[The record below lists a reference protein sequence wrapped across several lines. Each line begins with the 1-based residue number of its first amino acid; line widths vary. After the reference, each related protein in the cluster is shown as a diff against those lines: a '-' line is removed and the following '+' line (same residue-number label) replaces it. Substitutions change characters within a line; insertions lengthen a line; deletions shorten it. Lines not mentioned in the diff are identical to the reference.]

1 MRKGIALTVLLI
13 GVSALAFGQISVL
26 NTTGLVE
33 VQTAGG
39 WEIVQAG
46 DELARNAVIA
56 TGFRSSAVL
65 QIGSSRVTVEPLSE
79 LTIAELAS
87 SGGNESVALSL
98 PFGRIRAEVNKESN
112 VSAIDF
118 RVTSPVSTAAVRGTT
133 FDYDGVA
140 LNVLDG
146 RVALS
151 NAYGQW
157 HSVAAGQESRAYR
170 WTISSVEAVAAE
182 QAAGE

>member
-1 MRKGIALTVLLI
+1 MKKGIALIVMI
-13 GVSALAFGQISVL
+13 AAVAALAVAQISVVD
-26 NTTGLVE
+26 TTGLVE
-33 VQTAGG
+33 VQTATG
-39 WEIVQAG
+39 WEAVEAG
-46 DELARNAVIA
+46 DELARSAVIA
-56 TGFRSSAVL
+56 TGFRSTAIL

-79 LTIAELAS
+79 LTIAELTTNGTS
-87 SGGNESVALSL
+87 ERVALSL
-98 PFGRIRAEVNKESN
+98 PFGRISAEVNKESN

-118 RVTSPVSTAAVRGTT
+118 QVRSPVSTAAVRGTI

-170 WTISSVEAVAAE
+170 WSIASVETVAAE